1 MAAAHVRYEAI
12 EGDRRLDPG
21 RAQAAREAPLVR
33 FLNRFVVFARSARNF
48 AGRHSFILGRR
59 HGRRSPQEERKMSI
73 FGKIRDAIFGHARA
87 AQPQQPGT
95 PAMPQMN
102 PAAAPAQPAHV
113 DVDAVLADLASKKG
127 EKLNYQSSI
136 VDLMKLLDL
145 DPSLANRK
153 ELATELGYT
162 GATDGS
168 AEMNIWL
175 HKRVVEELEKNG
187 GKVSAAL
194 KD

>member
-1 MAAAHVRYEAI
+1 
-12 EGDRRLDPG
+12 
-21 RAQAAREAPLVR
+21 
-33 FLNRFVVFARSARNF
+33 
-48 AGRHSFILGRR
+48 
-59 HGRRSPQEERKMSI
+59 MSI
-73 FGKIRDAIFGHARA
+73 FGKIRDAIFGRAKA
-87 AQPQQPGT
+87 AQPQAQPQT
-95 PAMPQMN
+95 QNPAMPQMQ
-102 PAAAPAQPAHV
+102 PGATAQPVHV

-127 EKLNYQSSI
+127 EKLNYQTSI

-162 GATDGS
+162 GEKDGS

-175 HKRVVEELEKNG
+175 HKRVIEELEKNG